1 MAEGPYN
8 EAFKVVT
15 SHTAAP
21 ITNYRMLSHKVA
33 EVDQFQ
39 AFMASYRER
48 LLKLRAPG
56 VN

>member
-1 MAEGPYN
+1 MM
-8 EAFKVVT
+8 T
-15 SHTAAP
+15 
-21 ITNYRMLSHKVA
+21 HKVA

-39 AFMASYRER
+39 AFMVSYRER